1 MHLERMVVHL
11 LTNAVK
17 FTPDGGEILISVAAQ
32 EETAVLVVSDSGV
45 GICPEE
51 QARLFTRFFRSRTA
65 TDRAIQGV
73 GLGLTIVQ
81 SIIALHGGTIEVSSA
96 PGEGTTVTVRLPRT
110 AADVGDDAPAA

>member
-1 MHLERMVVHL
+1 V
-11 LTNAVK
+11 
-17 FTPDGGEILISVAAQ
+17 LISVAARDD
-32 EETAVLVVSDSGV
+32 TSVLVVSDSGI

-51 QARLFTRFFRSRTA
+51 QGRLFTRFFRSRTA

-96 PGEGTTVTVRLPRT
+96 LGEGTTVTVRLPREAVRADADPVS
-110 AADVGDDAPAA
+110 AA